1 MKSVKI
7 DPAIVSDERLAA
19 KVNRANEILAAVLH
33 RSADLFHVEWAL
45 AAGGQRGQAVRV
57 RIADDS
63 ESASMDLNAGEFD
76 DPLLLKSRLHGLYG
90 ELLESRSD
98 RLAAASD
105 RLVRELVGQ
114 L

>member
-1 MKSVKI
+1 
-7 DPAIVSDERLAA
+7 
-19 KVNRANEILAAVLH
+19 
-33 RSADLFHVEWAL
+33 
-45 AAGGQRGQAVRV
+45 
-57 RIADDS
+57 
-63 ESASMDLNAGEFD
+63 MDLNAGEFD